1 MLHSSILIF
10 LNLIVDGSKSIQ
22 QIIDFCE
29 SRQIDAPEFLEAMRS
44 SAELYENSERKVL
57 QDATNGILPLL
68 PPKNMDEIALYLMQE
83 GTRMPPIKS
92 LATTIYFDGDNK
104 VQVGYDLDGVPLNN
118 KDYTEDEKRQIRNY
132 LDAFYQSYLFDKGV
146 ALNQDGQFA
155 TKDQKIIT
163 ADEFRNKYLGGS
175 GSAYRSIVGNN
186 STVQMRSHSLDT
198 AVDMAQQMEKEQ
210 PGMKA
215 K

>member
-1 MLHSSILIF
+1 MLQSSILTF
-10 LNLIVDGSKSIQ
+10 LNVIVDGSKSIQ
-22 QIIDFCE
+22 QIIDYFE
-29 SRQIDAPEFLEAMRS
+29 SRHIDAPEFLEAMRS
-44 SAELYENSERKVL
+44 SAKLYENSERQVL

-68 PPKNMDEIALYLMQE
+68 PPKNMDEIALYLMQK

-92 LATTIYFDGDNK
+92 LATTIYFDADNK

-118 KDYTEDEKRQIRNY
+118 QNYTDDEKRQIRNY
-132 LDAFYQSYLFDKGV
+132 LDAFYQSYLLDKGV

-186 STVQMRSHSLDT
+186 STVEMRSHSLDT
-198 AVDMAQQMEKEQ
+198 AVDIAQEMEKGK
-210 PGMKA
+210 PGRGI
-215 K
+215 